1 MPRERKLHDHYF
13 KMAKEEGYAAR
24 SAYKLLQINER
35 RRIVR
40 RGMHVLDLGCAPGS
54 WLQVASEAV
63 GQRGCVVG
71 LDLQAVT
78 IPLPAHA
85 IALVGDAFNYPVSDL
100 ALAMTRCGIAGGDGR
115 FDVLL
120 SDMAPNTTGAGDH
133 FRSVAL
139 CRRVLQVAPELLAP
153 GGSLVMKVFE
163 GSEYI
168 DLLRETGRVFDEAKG
183 YKPQAT
189 REVSTEMFII
199 ATGFSGGAGPAA
211 PAKGTGNKHAI
222 AKAPPAPKPGW
233 GRDPGPTGLSP
244 GRGGRGGG
252 GGGGA

>member
-13 KMAKEEGYAAR
+13 KKAKEEGYAAR

-54 WLQVASEAV
+54 WLQVSGEAV
-63 GQRGCVVG
+63 GPNGCVVG
-71 LDLQAVT
+71 LDLQPVT
-78 IPLPAHA
+78 IPLPPHVC
-85 IALVGDAFNYPVSDL
+85 ALVGDAFNFPVAEL
-100 ALAMTRCGIAGGDGR
+100 AAAMARCGIAGGDGR
-115 FDVLL
+115 FDVVL

-133 FRSVAL
+133 YRSVAL
-139 CRRVLQVAPELLAP
+139 CRRVLEVAATLLAP
-153 GGSLVMKVFE
+153 GGALVMKVFE
-163 GSEYI
+163 GAEYM
-168 DLLRETGRVFDEAKG
+168 DLLRDTGKVFDEAKG

-199 ATGFSGGAGPAA
+199 ATGFTGGIVPPPAPPSA
-211 PAKGTGNKHAI
+211 RHAV
-222 AKAPPAPKPGW
+222 AKAPPAPRAGW
-233 GRDPGPTGLSP
+233 G
-244 GRGGRGGG
+244 GGGGG